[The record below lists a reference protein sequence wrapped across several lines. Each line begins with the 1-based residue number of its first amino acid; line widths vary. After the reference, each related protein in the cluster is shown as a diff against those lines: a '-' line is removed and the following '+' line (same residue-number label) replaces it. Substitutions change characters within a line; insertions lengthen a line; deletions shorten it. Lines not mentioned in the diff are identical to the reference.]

1 VKSSLVLTVLLLAT
15 HPASAKCASEFFV
28 FSGKVTDKAGAP
40 LPGAS
45 VGISWSEWDG
55 PSGPALAITDSTG
68 RFSVPIAFDTYSG
81 KGTVVE
87 DLCNHRVRSVSFSAH
102 KGRLRSAYQRVA
114 IGASHN
120 VTLPISVVWVELD
133 KKPVVQLVRPGG

>member
-1 VKSSLVLTVLLLAT
+1 M
-15 HPASAKCASEFFV
+15 

-55 PSGPALAITDSTG
+55 PSGPALAMTDSTG
-68 RFSVPIAFDTYSG
+68 RFSVRVAFDTYSG
-81 KGTVVE
+81 KGTVAE

-102 KGRLRSAYQRVA
+102 KGRLRSVYQRVA

-133 KKPVVQLVRPGG
+133 KKPVVRLIRPGG